1 METSKAHERKS
12 GTTMKVIII
21 TGLSGAGKTQAVNF
35 LEDFGYYC
43 IDNMPPAL
51 IKNFIDLVL
60 SEQSD
65 IEKAAFV
72 VDIRGGEFFGD
83 LQSAID
89 QLKESQ
95 TDYKVLFLDTT
106 DDVLVQRFSETRRVH
121 PMTGKAITL
130 ETLAK
135 EREMLEGIKKTADYI
150 IDTSRMKSA
159 DLKNKLNEIFSSERT
174 LNTFVINV
182 ISFGFKKGIPLT
194 ADMVMDVRFLPNPFY
209 VKSLKKLTG
218 NSKKVKAFVLKQAES
233 LEYINRVVE
242 MVEDI
247 IPSFEREGKNHLNL
261 AFGCTGGQHRS
272 VVVANEVAKIFRDH
286 GRIVTIE
293 HRESK
298 KVL

>member
-1 METSKAHERKS
+1 
-12 GTTMKVIII
+12 MKVIII

-43 IDNMPPAL
+43 VDNMPPAL

-65 IEKAAFV
+65 LEKAAFV

-83 LQSAID
+83 LKNAIAH
-89 QLKESQ
+89 LKENQ
-95 TDYKVLFLDTT
+95 IDYKVLFLDTT
-106 DDVLVQRFSETRRVH
+106 DDVLIQRFSETRRVH
-121 PMTGKAITL
+121 PMTGKATTL

-135 EREMLEGIKKTADYI
+135 ERQMLEDIKRSADYI

-159 DLKNKLNEIFSSERT
+159 DLKNKLSEIFSNEQS
-174 LNTFVINV
+174 LNKFVVNV
-182 ISFGFKKGIPLT
+182 ISFGYKNGIPLT

-218 NSKKVKAFVLKQAES
+218 NSNKVKTFVLNHKES
-233 LEYINRVVE
+233 LVFINRVYE

-261 AFGCTGGQHRS
+261 AIGCTGGQHRS
-272 VVVANEVAKIFRDH
+272 VVVANELAKIFREH
-286 GRIVTIE
+286 GRIVTLE

-298 KVL
+298 K

>member
-1 METSKAHERKS
+1 
-12 GTTMKVIII
+12 MKVIII

-51 IKNFIDLVL
+51 IKNFIELVL

-65 IEKAAFV
+65 IKKAAFV

-121 PMTGKAITL
+121 PMTGKATTM
-130 ETLAK
+130 ETIAK
-135 EREMLEGIKKTADYI
+135 ERQQLEEIKKTADYI
-150 IDTSRMKSA
+150 IDTSRMKAA

-182 ISFGFKKGIPLT
+182 VSFGFKKGIPLT

-209 VKSLKKLTG
+209 IKSLKKLTG
-218 NSKKVKAFVLKQAES
+218 NSKKVKAFVLKQEES
-233 LEYINRVVE
+233 TQYINRVVE
-242 MVEDI
+242 MVEDL

-272 VVVANEVAKIFRDH
+272 VVVANEVAKIFREH
-286 GRIVTIE
+286 GRIVTLE

-298 KVL
+298 KQV

>member
-1 METSKAHERKS
+1 
-12 GTTMKVIII
+12 MKVIII

-65 IEKAAFV
+65 IKKAAFV

-106 DDVLVQRFSETRRVH
+106 DDVLIQRFSETRRMH
-121 PMTGKAITL
+121 PMTGKATTL

-135 EREMLEGIKKTADYI
+135 ERQMLEDIKKSADYI
-150 IDTSRMKSA
+150 IDTSRMKAA

-182 ISFGFKKGIPLT
+182 TSFGFKKGIPLT

-209 VKSLKKLTG
+209 VNSLKKLTG
-218 NSKKVKAFVLKQAES
+218 NSKKVKAFVLKQDES

-272 VVVANEVAKIFRDH
+272 VVVANEIAKIFRDH
-286 GRIVTIE
+286 GRLVTLE

-298 KVL
+298 KVI

>member
-1 METSKAHERKS
+1 
-12 GTTMKVIII
+12 MKVIII

-51 IKNFIDLVL
+51 IKNFIELVL

-89 QLKESQ
+89 QLKETQ

-106 DDVLVQRFSETRRVH
+106 DDILVQRFSETRRVH
-121 PMTGKAITL
+121 PMTGKATTL

-135 EREMLEGIKKTADYI
+135 ERKMLEEIKKSADYI
-150 IDTSRMKSA
+150 IDTSRMKAA

-174 LNTFVINV
+174 MNTFVINV
-182 ISFGFKKGIPLT
+182 ISFGFKNGIPLT

-209 VKSLKKLTG
+209 IKSLKKLTG
-218 NSKKVKAFVLKQAES
+218 NSKKLKAYVLKQEES
-233 LEYINRVVE
+233 VEYINRVAK

-272 VVVANEVAKIFRDH
+272 VVVANEIAKIFRDH
-286 GRIVTIE
+286 GRIVTLE